1 MAYHVIDPAALEEL
15 DDRPASVRSISD
27 AAGLEVL
34 GLRVYR
40 AAPGQQLPLAYH
52 VHEEQEEAF
61 FVLEGELHIE
71 TPEQAYAVPEGQAF
85 VAPPGN
91 PHRAH
96 NPGDAH
102 ADVVVLAIG
111 APSGDDVSAY
121 GP

>member
-1 MAYHVIDPAALEEL
+1 MAYHVIDPSTLDEY
-15 DDRPASVRSISD
+15 DDRPASVRSLSD

-61 FVLEGELHIE
+61 YVLEGELHVE
-71 TPEQAYAVPEGQAF
+71 TPEETYVVPEGRAF
-85 VAPPGN
+85 VVGPGN

-96 NPGDAH
+96 NPEDAD
-102 ADVVVLAIG
+102 ADVEVLAMG

-121 GP
+121 EP